1 MKEHLYP
8 LAAGLIILLVILIF
22 TALLRGLHKGL
33 QNADSGKR
41 TLQATATGLLL
52 WLLLIS
58 LGAQAGFFNRFDTIP
73 PRIMLVIAIPTL
85 IIVAL
90 LFSKKFYTVLL
101 KIPPAWLFYLQSFRV
116 LMELILWIGYK
127 GGFVPIQMTFEWLNF
142 DIIVGLTAPMAGFTF
157 FGRRRFLRF
166 EGVIWN
172 IFGLALLLNIV
183 TIALLSAPV
192 PFRVFFNEPANTF
205 VAAWPFI
212 WIPGFIVPVA
222 LALHLF
228 SLRQLMSRKL
238 P

>member
-1 MKEHLYP
+1 MKENLYT
-8 LAAGLIILLVILIF
+8 LAAGLIVLLTILLF
-22 TALLRGLHKGL
+22 TALLRGLRRGL
-33 QNADSGKR
+33 QNARSGRR
-41 TLQATATGLLL
+41 TLQVTGILLLL
-52 WLLLIS
+52 WLSVIS
-58 LGAQAGFFNRFDTIP
+58 VGAQVGFFGRFDTTP
-73 PRIMLVIAIPTL
+73 PRIMLVIAVPMVA
-85 IIVAL
+85 IIAL
-90 LFSKKFYTVLL
+90 LFSKKFYAILL
-101 KIPPAWLFYLQSFRV
+101 RIPPAWLFYLQSFRI

-192 PFRVFFNEPANTF
+192 LFRVFFNEPANTF

-212 WIPGFIVPVA
+212 WIPGFIVPTA

-228 SLRQLMSRKL
+228 SLRQLLSRKL